1 MIKNGASH
9 GDPSAH
15 LSNADYPKR
24 GQRRLHG
31 EKEEERRQ
39 KGSSTEGRRLTRGRK
54 VNGDQGCNQLRGDIG
69 RRHGKFLLRGN
80 AGGVLLSARI
90 GIPYCGS
97 RCTSFRSRGRKYQR
111 LARLQATDLLAANI
125 GEPKN
130 KESPRSGEGNARWFL
145 EKIRRGLEGFWFL
158 LFSLSL
164 LSLSRLET
172 GSRRLFVD
180 S

>member
-9 GDPSAH
+9 GDPSAQ

-24 GQRRLHG
+24 GQRRSGCMEKKKKKEDKKDPPGEEVNSG
-31 EKEEERRQ
+31 EKSEWGPRLQPGSRRYRSSPW
-39 KGSSTEGRRLTRGRK
+39 KIPFAWKRGGS
-54 VNGDQGCNQLRGDIG
+54 
-69 RRHGKFLLRGN
+69 
-80 AGGVLLSARI
+80 SARI

-97 RCTSFRSRGRKYQR
+97 RCTSFRSRGRKYRR

-130 KESPRSGEGNARWFL
+130 KESPRSGEGNARSFF

>member
-1 MIKNGASH
+1 MHRTEIRQRSFPTRITRNGGSDDPVAWRKRRRKKTKRILH
-9 GDPSAH
+9 GGEEVNSGEKSEWGPRLQPGSRRYRSSPWKIPFAW
-15 LSNADYPKR
+15 KR
-24 GQRRLHG
+24 G
-31 EKEEERRQ
+31 
-39 KGSSTEGRRLTRGRK
+39 GS
-54 VNGDQGCNQLRGDIG
+54 
-69 RRHGKFLLRGN
+69 
-80 AGGVLLSARI
+80 SARI

-97 RCTSFRSRGRKYQR
+97 RCTSFRSRGRKYRR

-130 KESPRSGEGNARWFL
+130 KESPRSGEGNARSFF